1 MIIEGLLDLVY
12 KLLSALLNT
21 FDVPPAPAEFIESIP
36 QYFSYLESAKSLVA
50 LVFPVNLAA
59 FLAITLVIMA
69 VEHGYPFIMWVLR
82 KIPFLGIE

>member
-1 MIIEGLLDLVY
+1 MIIEVLLDLVY
-12 KLLSALLNT
+12 KLLSTLLTT
-21 FDVPPAPAEFIESIP
+21 FDVPPAPEEFLEAIP

-50 LVFPVNLAA
+50 LVLPVNLAA
-59 FLAITLVIMA
+59 FLAVTLVIMS